1 MLDNKYKFSLVFV
14 WIDQRGKD
22 QAKPEFQPNVTQTL
36 KITGGSAKCKVFFVR
51 NGIVHKY
58 NIYESVRMST

>member
-36 KITGGSAKCKVFFVR
+36 KITGGMSSAKYSLLEMEECTNIIYMKV
-51 NGIVHKY
+51 
-58 NIYESVRMST
+58 

>member
-22 QAKPEFQPNVTQTL
+22 QAKPEFHTNPENNWRHV
-36 KITGGSAKCKVFFVR
+36 
-51 NGIVHKY
+51 
-58 NIYESVRMST
+58 

>member
-36 KITGGSAKCKVFFVR
+36 KITGGMSSAK
-51 NGIVHKY
+51 Y
-58 NIYESVRMST
+58 SLLEME